1 MSSRNA
7 LLNYFKTIKGM
18 VAAGEAAA
26 QKLEEAKAG
35 EKRPGG
41 LL

>member
-1 MSSRNA
+1 MQG
-7 LLNYFKTIKGM
+7 LLRFFNTLKGT

-26 QKLEEAKAG
+26 QKLQDREAAAPG
-35 EKRPGG
+35 AAPGG